1 MKIFKQEVKDGL
13 SEAIAASSSIAYQ
26 SVIKQAD
33 KPSDEKLKLFTSK
46 AYNPDQPDLA
56 YIETI
61 LASTG
66 WNLNDDIF
74 VPSEMWKARYTAVDK
89 KLNVEHDE
97 DDIVGHITGSYVS
110 SGQEVYYDEDIPDNF
125 DIVTAAVI
133 YKIWRKE
140 ETNNRIAKILKEI
153 GEGLWFVS
161 MECLFPKF
169 DYGVITPEGASMI
182 IERSEATSYL
192 TKHLRI
198 YGGSGEYEGHK
209 IGRVLRDFT
218 FSGKGLVSNP
228 ANPRS
233 IILKSSASFVKP
245 EQKQK
250 FEIGERKMTEELLKE
265 QLKLSQEKL
274 DAALSELKSVK
285 SDLEKAKADESQKR
299 EEAIKLS
306 SEAKDKTI
314 SDLNTKIQEIT
325 EVLAKKDESI
335 VSLNKEIADIKEA
348 LSAKD
353 VELGKIAK
361 ANKDATRLQ
370 KLVDAGLEKTQAE
383 SSLEIYDSL
392 SDENFDKVLETLKS
406 VAKKDSKEDDKM
418 KKDKAKYKDDMEDKK
433 EGAKAGKET
442 FSDTNAETSLG
453 SNTGDDK
460 GKLKVSLASWLSSTI
475 GLKDNKGE

>member
-1 MKIFKQEVKDGL
+1 MKIFKQETKDGL
-13 SEAIAASSSIAYQ
+13 AEAILSSSSIAYQ
-26 SVIKQAD
+26 CLVKESE
-33 KPSDEKLKLFTSK
+33 KPSEEMLKLFTSK
-46 AYNPDQPDLA
+46 AYNLDQPDLA
-56 YIETI
+56 YLETV

-74 VPSEMWKARYTAVDK
+74 VPSEMWKAKNSAIDK
-89 KLNVEHDE
+89 KLNIEHDE
-97 DDIVGHITGSYVS
+97 DDIIGHMTGSYVVS
-110 SGQEVYYDEDIPDNF
+110 DGNIITPSVLEIPENF
-125 DIVTAAVI
+125 DIITAAVI
-133 YKIWRKE
+133 YKLWRKE
-140 ETNNRIAKILKEI
+140 QNNNRINKILEEI
-153 GEGLWFVS
+153 KAGLWFVS
-161 MECLFPKF
+161 MECLFPNF
-169 DYGVITPEGASMI
+169 DYGIISPSGKPMI
-182 IERSEATSYL
+182 IERSESTAYL

-198 YGGSGEYEGHK
+198 YGGSGEYDGHK
-209 IGRVLRDFT
+209 VGRVLRDFT

-265 QLKLSQEKL
+265 QLKLSQDKL

-314 SDLNTKIQEIT
+314 SDLNNKIKEIT

-335 VSLNKEIADIKEA
+335 ISLSKEVVDIKES

-353 VELGKIAK
+353 VELNKIAK
-361 ANKDATRLQ
+361 ANKDAIRLQ
-370 KLVDAGLEKTQAE
+370 KLINVGLEKTQAE

-392 SDENFDKVLETLKS
+392 NDENFDKVLETLKS
-406 VAKKDSKEDDKM
+406 VAKKDNKKEEM
-418 KKDKAKYKDDMEDKK
+418 KKEEKK
-433 EGAKAGKET
+433 EEAKAGKET
-442 FSDTNAETSLG
+442 FSDANSESSIS
-453 SNTGDDK
+453 SNNEDNKD
-460 GKLKVSLASWLSSTI
+460 KLKVSLASWLSNTI
-475 GLKDNKGE
+475 GLKDKGE